1 MFMFFICAS
10 KGQQCSWYRINIQN
24 IQRTRN
30 TTESRKQMTQLKNW
44 AMDLNGE
51 FKKKEIK
58 MVKKYS
64 KHGSTS
70 VAIREM

>member
-1 MFMFFICAS
+1 
-10 KGQQCSWYRINIQN
+10 
-24 IQRTRN
+24 
-30 TTESRKQMTQLKNW
+30 MTQLKNW